1 LYLSFYFVID
11 FSCGTILGGAT
22 LQRRDN
28 RSLLLA
34 SFLAAEVAAN

>member
-1 LYLSFYFVID
+1 MYLSLYFVID
-11 FSCGTILGGAT
+11 FSCGTILDGAA

-34 SFLAAEVAAN
+34 GFLAAEVAAN